1 MASNTTAVKRDP
13 YADLP
18 PVPSFCLESSLVAD
32 GETMP
37 IAQRDGVFGAGGQG
51 SSPDLTWWGFPD
63 ETQSFI
69 ITMYDPDAPTP
80 SGFWHWAVINLPV
93 SVASLSAG
101 AGEGDRTLPE
111 GSAHLPNDASLRR
124 YLGAGPPPGDPPHR
138 YFIVVSALD
147 IPEAGVP
154 ATATPALALFH
165 TRANT
170 VARAMLVPVYGA

>member
-1 MASNTTAVKRDP
+1 MTSNTATMKRDP

-18 PVPSFCLESSLVAD
+18 PVPSFSLESSLVAD

-37 IAQRDGVFGAGGQG
+37 IAQRDAIFGAGGQDT
-51 SSPDLTWWGFPD
+51 SPDLTWSGFPD

-80 SGFWHWAVINLPV
+80 TGFWHWAVINLPA
-93 SVASLSAG
+93 SVTSLSAG
-101 AGEGDRTLPE
+101 AGEGDHTLPDR
-111 GSAHLPNDASLRR
+111 SAHLPNDASLRR
-124 YLGAGPPPGDPPHR
+124 YIGAGPPPGDPPHR

-147 IPEAGVP
+147 IPQAGVA

-170 VARAMLVPVYGA
+170 LARAMLVPVYGA